1 MHWFRAGCRAGAK
14 PQAAARYICDMDE
27 RRGESNAATGD
38 RLSGVWAAII
48 ALLILYILPLL
59 AVAID
64 ELVLGTYWFAKMF
77 PGDGMRDVFFT
88 VYPFL
93 RFLVE

>member
-1 MHWFRAGCRAGAK
+1 MERA
-14 PQAAARYICDMDE
+14 
-27 RRGESNAATGD
+27 RGEPEAATGD

-48 ALLILYILPLL
+48 ALLILYLLPLL
-59 AVAID
+59 TVAID

-77 PGDGMRDVFFT
+77 PGDGMREVFFA